1 MAAKSNPSAERRTVP
16 VERLRAAV
24 TGSLLTPG
32 DDGYERARTVY
43 HGGMDQ
49 RPAVI
54 VRPATVDDVVAV
66 VTVARESGLPLAVK
80 GGGHSHFCLTEGGV
94 LLDLS
99 SLRGLEIDVS
109 SRTAWAEGGLTAG
122 EYTRRAHEHGLA
134 SGFGDTG
141 SVSVGGITLGGGIG
155 YLVRKH
161 GLTIDNLL
169 AAEVVTA
176 DGAVRRVDAEHEPDL
191 FWAIRG
197 GGGNFGVVTRL
208 RLRLHQVGTV
218 YGGLLVLPA
227 TAGTI
232 SGFVELAGDAPEELT
247 CIANVLPAPPLPF
260 LPEEWHGRPVV
271 LAMMVHAGEGPGAEQ
286 ALAPFR
292 ALDTPIADL
301 VGPMPYPDVYPPDD
315 DWHPTAAARNLFT
328 DSLDQADAA
337 LIVERISA
345 STAEIA
351 AVQIRVLGG
360 AVDRLSNEASAFA
373 HRDRAI
379 MLNIAAIYSD
389 PGQAG
394 THTRWSD
401 ELTAALQKGGPGVY
415 VNFLADDSEAR
426 IREAYPKHTW
436 ERLRAV
442 KRRYDPANL
451 FRINSNIPPA
461 DD

>member
-1 MAAKSNPSAERRTVP
+1 MAAKSGPRTERRIVP
-16 VERLRAAV
+16 IAQLRAAV
-24 TGSLLTPG
+24 TGVLLMPG
-32 DDGYERARTVY
+32 DDGYEKARTVY
-43 HGGMDQ
+43 QGGMDQ

-54 VRPATVDDVVAV
+54 VQPANVDDVVAV
-66 VTVARESGLPLAVK
+66 VVLARESEVPLAVK
-80 GGGHSHFCLTEGGV
+80 GGGHSHFCLTEGGI

-99 SLRGLEIDVS
+99 SLRGLEIDVK
-109 SRTAWAEGGLTAG
+109 SRTAWAGGGLTAG
-122 EYTRRAHEHGLA
+122 EYTRQAHEHGLA
-134 SGFGDTG
+134 TGFGDTG
-141 SVSVGGITLGGGIG
+141 SVGIGGITIGGGIG

-161 GLTIDNLL
+161 GLTIDNLM

-176 DGAVRRVDAEHEPDL
+176 DGAVRCVDAEHEPDL

-208 RLRLHQVGTV
+208 QLRLHEVGTV

-227 TAGTI
+227 TAETI
-232 SGFVELAGDAPEELT
+232 SGFVELAQDAPEELT
-247 CIANVLPAPPLPF
+247 SIANVFPSPPLPF
-260 LPEEWHGRPVV
+260 VPVEWHGKPVA
-271 LAMMVHAGEGPGAEQ
+271 LATMLYAGDGPAAEA

-328 DSLDQADAA
+328 DSIDKADAA

-360 AVDRLSNEASAFA
+360 AVDRLPNEASAFA
-373 HRDRAI
+373 HRNRRI

-389 PGQAG
+389 PDEAEV
-394 THTRWSD
+394 HTRWSD
-401 ELTAALQKGGPGVY
+401 ELTAELQKGGPGVY

-426 IREAYPKHTW
+426 IREAYPDHTW
-436 ERLRAV
+436 ERLRTI
-442 KRRYDPANL
+442 KRRYDPTNL
-451 FRINSNIPPA
+451 FRINSNVPPA